1 MSAAHLR
8 QLALVSL
15 ALLPTAAC
23 SGNLSSLEELSRG
36 ADASGGV
43 FFSEEE
49 LTSAIAEAQ
58 PVPQSEDGPIS
69 DSIAADAI
77 AAELQAAGIDM
88 TGIRVSVWPLTGDGR
103 TFLVLNLT
111 EETPLISGAEQGA
124 GDAFEDALFST
135 LVNGRAA
142 REAGVARFAFRFTG
156 QVEQDPVEVV
166 FAVTMED
173 IEESLR
179 TGADPFERALV
190 QITGGPNA

>member
-1 MSAAHLR
+1 MSTVRLR
-8 QLALVSL
+8 RLALVSL
-15 ALLPTAAC
+15 ALLSAAC
-23 SGNLSSLEELSRG
+23 SGNLSLEDLSRG

-49 LTSAIAEAQ
+49 LASAIAEAQ
-58 PVPQSEDGPIS
+58 PVPPSQGPIS

-103 TFLVLNLT
+103 TLLVLNLT
-111 EETPLISGAEQGA
+111 EETPLFSGAEQGA
-124 GDAFEDALFST
+124 SDTFEDSLYST
-135 LVNGRAA
+135 LVNGSAVRA
-142 REAGVARFAFRFTG
+142 AGVARFAFRFTG

-166 FAVTMED
+166 FAVTIED
-173 IEESLR
+173 IEESMR

-190 QITGGPNA
+190 QIEGGPDA